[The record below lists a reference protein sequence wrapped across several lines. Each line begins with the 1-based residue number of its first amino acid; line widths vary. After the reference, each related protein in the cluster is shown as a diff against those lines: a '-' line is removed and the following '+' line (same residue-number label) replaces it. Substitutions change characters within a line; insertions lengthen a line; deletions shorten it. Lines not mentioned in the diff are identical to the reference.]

1 MPKLNLLALGL
12 ILLSLPVA
20 AQQRDPK
27 LDTPPQMQPR
37 TESECRAFA
46 LQRSNEE
53 FLAQDS
59 SIRRNPAFQSGPG
72 AIRDPFSDSQRL
84 QANIDRAGREQELY
98 NVCLEWLRR
107 QQ

>member
-1 MPKLNLLALGL
+1 MPKSSLPALGL
-12 ILLSLPVA
+12 ILLSLPAA
-20 AQQRDPK
+20 AQQSDPR

-37 TESECRAFA
+37 TEAECRAFA

-59 SIRRNPAFQSGPG
+59 AIRRNPAFQSGPG

-84 QANIDRAGREQELY
+84 QANIDRPGREQELY
-98 NVCLEWLRR
+98 NACLAWLR
-107 QQ
+107 QQK